1 MLGASSIGATLSTV
15 LTEKVTSDAASSL
28 ISSDS
33 TWFKLNAGQTG
44 FYRVNYTVPQWQA
57 LVSHLASFTPSDRLG
72 LISDAYALFKVRK
85 HRTHASVHR
94 WVPKFWTH

>member
-1 MLGASSIGATLSTV
+1 MLGASSSGATLSTV

-44 FYRVNYTVPQWQA
+44 LYRVNYTESQWQA
-57 LVSHLASFTPSDRLG
+57 LLTNLSSFSAADRIG
-72 LISDAYALFKVRK
+72 LLSDAFVFFKV
-85 HRTHASVHR
+85 
-94 WVPKFWTH
+94 